1 LRGLEVPRS
10 LENDLNSVH
19 SQGISPRKT
28 YLKIV
33 TIFINFLLDFK

>member
-10 LENDLNSVH
+10 LENDLNNVH